1 MLQEMEKD
9 KIIKV
14 LCEDIASI
22 TNGAIQV
29 LSQLESIKGKELLMV
44 SDFIQQMKSANQV
57 AIKEIERVAR
67 NTEKHS

>member
-44 SDFIQQMKSANQV
+44 SDFIQQMKNANQV

>member
-14 LCEDIASI
+14 LCEDIAAI
-22 TNGAIQV
+22 TNGAIQI

-44 SDFIQQMKSANQV
+44 SDFIQQMKGANQV
-57 AIKEIERVAR
+57 AIKEIEKVAR
-67 NTEKHS
+67 NTEKPS